1 MRTSPLSPTVRA
13 RIGIVGYLNARP
25 LTDRIDRSRFE
36 VIADHPS
43 AIAQM
48 LHDGEIDVGLVP
60 VAAILDGSHRIL
72 PGTCIGAEG
81 EVASVLLVAETP
93 PERWER
99 IVLDGVSRTSAVL
112 TRVLLAGPLA
122 ERLGSIEII
131 AGAPGEGLDSARG
144 TTAGLVIG
152 DRARDIPDHLCHRI
166 DLASEWTTWTGLPFV
181 FAVWAGSRDLDPEL
195 RYHLRVASTE
205 GIAAIEDE
213 YDGEEHHYLTE
224 NIRYPLDDRAL
235 MGLRR
240 FAALAAAGGWV
251 PDEEISLF
259 PPPDE
264 MIPRLDG
271 VDEILLR
278 ASEGEAISAADA
290 ERLEVGASLADLAAA
305 AHLRR
310 LSLHGDEVRWR
321 AACRFEGLEHLAE
334 AVANGVSVVHMPPGT
349 DSATVAEIK
358 RRHPGLGVVEA
369 SVGAV
374 QIIGRGETGRER
386 VAELLAL
393 RGRDVPWFR
402 CEAAFG
408 DGAAAAEAN
417 TAIDHLRA
425 TALAR
430 LVLSDVPSLHAAP
443 ATEGIGMAAASLH
456 MGCDHF
462 GDVFYEGEGFPA
474 VAEKVERAIRDAGF
488 TPVRV

>member
-1 MRTSPLSPTVRA
+1 MRNSSTAQTRPRV
-13 RIGIVGYLNARP
+13 GIVGYLNARP
-25 LTDRIDRSRFE
+25 LTDRIDRNRFE

-48 LHDGEIDVGLVP
+48 LQAGEIDVGLVP

-81 EVASVLLVAETP
+81 AVSSVLLVGETP
-93 PERWER
+93 PECWER

-112 TRVLLAGPLA
+112 TRVLLAGPLGQRIG
-122 ERLGSIEII
+122 EVEVV
-131 AGAPGEGLDSARG
+131 AGDPGAGLDSARG

-152 DRARDIPDHLCHRI
+152 DRAREVPAHLCHRI
-166 DLASEWTTWTGLPFV
+166 DLAHEWTDWTGLPFV
-181 FAVWAGSRDLDPEL
+181 FAVWAGNRDLDPEL
-195 RYHLRVASTE
+195 RYHLRAASTE
-205 GIAAIEDE
+205 GIAAIADE
-213 YDGEEHHYLTE
+213 YQGDARHYLTE
-224 NIRYPLDDRAL
+224 NLRYPLDDRAL

-251 PDEEISLF
+251 PAEEISLF

-271 VDEILLR
+271 VDDILLR
-278 ASEGEAISAADA
+278 ASDGEAISLADA

-310 LSLHGDEVRWR
+310 LSLHGEEVPWR
-321 AACRFEGLEHLAE
+321 AAWKMDDLANLEEVVAE
-334 AVANGVSVVHMPPGT
+334 GVSAVYVPVETPA
-349 DSATVAEIK
+349 ATTAEIK
-358 RRHPGLGVVEA
+358 RRHPGLVVVEETE
-369 SVGAV
+369 GAV
-374 QIIGRGETGRER
+374 QVIGRGETGRER

-393 RGRDVPWFR
+393 RGRGVPWFR

-408 DGAAAAEAN
+408 DGRAADEAN

-443 ATEGIGMAAASLH
+443 ASEGIGMAAASLH

-462 GDVFYEGEGFPA
+462 GDVFYEGTGFTA
-474 VAEKVERAIRDAGF
+474 MTEKVERAIRDAGF